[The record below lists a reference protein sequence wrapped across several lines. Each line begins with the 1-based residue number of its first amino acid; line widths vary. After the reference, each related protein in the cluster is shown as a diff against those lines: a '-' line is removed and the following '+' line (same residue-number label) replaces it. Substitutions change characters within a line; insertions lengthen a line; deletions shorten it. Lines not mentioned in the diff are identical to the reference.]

1 VFVII
6 NIYKNYKLLPTLSNL
21 ISIALTPLLTV
32 IFIPYIYILALYCMY
47 ESLFVRVRFLERDIK
62 KQRKTRKWILIIANI
77 NINKLNNVSR
87 NLVKSGIYD
96 ATDISELIKIASQ
109 PSE

>member
-1 VFVII
+1 
-6 NIYKNYKLLPTLSNL
+6 
-21 ISIALTPLLTV
+21 
-32 IFIPYIYILALYCMY
+32 MY